1 MTDDQLDE
9 LDRQIEAV
17 LLNHLYYLDIGNPVI
32 PEVIH
37 SAKEDIKD
45 VVDSFVEKYINYL
58 YRNKKDVREIIV
70 MGKSAIGTKLKKLY
84 IKKI

>member
-1 MTDDQLDE
+1 MKKKVKKWKIEVE
-9 LDRQIEAV
+9 LWDNGYV
-17 LLNHLYYLDIGNPVI
+17 GMYSND
-32 PEVIH
+32 
-37 SAKEDIKD
+37 
-45 VVDSFVEKYINYL
+45 YL